1 MGKKIKGSG
10 TKDARDLA
18 ASAAEKPRKT
28 VTKAAKTTQP
38 ATPDEKA
45 AKAARRAAK
54 TEKRA
59 IKAAKKAT
67 QSGISAISDL
77 ISDLGLSALPTEVQR
92 FLRREEQE
100 ASKSPA
106 RRLSLKTGVER
117 LSQLLVKRDFSF
129 QGVEALENVKAL
141 LQHGADPNYKGDLKP
156 DNYGIIREAPTP
168 IHRAVHS
175 RSVDV
180 LKLLASHG
188 GDVNASVDGCTPLQA
203 ALTEEVTERGALL
216 ETIAALVELGADVKV
231 LDENGNTLMHLAVNQ
246 VNFTALYL
254 FRELGVDAA
263 QKNEKGQDILS
274 LAVETKERM
283 RKELEE
289 LEDWMEFQYESER
302 EEGQEY
308 EQALIGQYDDVLAAI
323 PLLRTMVGKK

>member
-117 LSQLLVKRDFSF
+117 LSQLLVKRDFRF

-156 DNYGIIREAPTP
+156 DNYGIIREANFSPP
-168 IHRAVHS
+168 IVSRGTMHRRMFLEHESGYQHVCF
-175 RSVDV
+175 SVV
-180 LKLLASHG
+180 PLA
-188 GDVNASVDGCTPLQA
+188 
-203 ALTEEVTERGALL
+203 
-216 ETIAALVELGADVKV
+216 IA
-231 LDENGNTLMHLAVNQ
+231 Q
-246 VNFTALYL
+246 VPSWARQMLH
-254 FRELGVDAA
+254 
-263 QKNEKGQDILS
+263 
-274 LAVETKERM
+274 
-283 RKELEE
+283 
-289 LEDWMEFQYESER
+289 
-302 EEGQEY
+302 
-308 EQALIGQYDDVLAAI
+308 
-323 PLLRTMVGKK
+323 